1 MPFSPALTAG
11 LLQAAALQDTI
22 VARMVPQRDLFDWTS
37 GILQIIVLL
46 LGIGMLIALIL
57 LLLSVRAGVRKVNEQ
72 IERLTAETRPLIE
85 RATGIVDDARE
96 VVAMVRTDVE
106 RLTEAAGAISEQ
118 LLDAADVTSQRIDE
132 VNAVLDV
139 LQTELES
146 TAIGTVS
153 AIHGVRVGA
162 HALSEGLA
170 HGDIGESE
178 YRERAAV
185 RRPSMA
191 TRRSTYAAA
200 GSTGVAGAAG
210 VAGTGAAHRD
220 DFESLDD
227 IDDIDDIDLDD
238 EATPA

>member
-1 MPFSPALTAG
+1 MPFPPALTVG

-46 LGIGMLIALIL
+46 LGAGMLIALIL
-57 LLLSVRAGVRKVNEQ
+57 LALSVRAGVRKVSEQ
-72 IERLTAETRPLIE
+72 IERLTTQTRPLIE

-106 RLTEAAGAISEQ
+106 RLSKTTDVIRERVT
-118 LLDAADVTSQRIDE
+118 DAVEVTTHRIDE

-139 LQTELES
+139 LQTQLER

-162 HALSEGLA
+162 RALTKGLA
-170 HGDIGESE
+170 HPDTIDE
-178 YRERAAV
+178 
-185 RRPSMA
+185 M
-191 TRRSTYAAA
+191 
-200 GSTGVAGAAG
+200 
-210 VAGTGAAHRD
+210 D
-220 DFESLDD
+220 DLDD
-227 IDDIDDIDLDD
+227 LDDLDDMDDIELDD